1 MKKVLNISKMTCS
14 EWGIF
19 ISDFLQGNIAKENSN
34 VIFDFEE
41 DYVVYD
47 GVRFD
52 RSSLD
57 YFNEQNE
64 SGEYTLIAKIG
75 NSVFYTVG
83 TKNVVLY
90 NIFNN
95 RVKNVVASIPS
106 VFVTESFEDWIDDMH
121 NTDWDYYGSDPDAW
135 IVDLMSMT
143 NAEILKA
150 LKLYAEDNEA
160 DAYAKGFLPNN
171 EGVDVR
177 EWSSSLYDY
186 FMKDKIV
193 ENKKDLLSKVLEDGF
208 GETGGVSYEGETL
221 EDFLQETDS
230 MHLLKENDF
239 LTKVNKLLIKSGI
252 KPIKKEEKLKS
263 FLKK

>member
-1 MKKVLNISKMTCS
+1 MKNVSKIACI
-14 EWGIF
+14 EWGVF
-19 ISDFLQGNIAKENSN
+19 ISDFLQGNIAEENSN

-41 DYVVYD
+41 DYVVYG

-57 YFNEQNE
+57 YFYEQDEN
-64 SGEYTLIAKIG
+64 GGYTLIGRIG
-75 NSVFYTVG
+75 VSVFYTERAE
-83 TKNVVLY
+83 NVILD
-90 NIFNN
+90 NIFNK
-95 RVKNVVASIPS
+95 RMKNIIASTPS
-106 VFVTESFEDWIDDMH
+106 VFVTESFEDWIDDMQ
-121 NTDWDYYGSDPDAW
+121 NTDWDYYGSDSDAW
-135 IVDLMSMT
+135 IMDLMSMT
-143 NAEILKA
+143 NTEILKA

-160 DAYAKGFLPNN
+160 DAYANGFLPNN

-186 FMKDKIV
+186 FIKDEAA
-193 ENKKDLLSKVLEDGF
+193 ENRKDLLSTVLEDGF

-239 LTKVNKLLIKSGI
+239 LTKVNKLLVESGI
-252 KPIKKEEKLKS
+252 KPIKKEARL
-263 FLKK
+263 